1 MGWNL
6 KNSSDRLISEINI
19 TPLTDVMLVLLVI
32 FMVTTPL
39 IMMESFKIRL
49 PESVTATSEPGTAV
63 TVSVSREGLIEVN
76 GRSVAMDDLF
86 KVLADE
92 LAKRTDRTVL
102 IKGDKEV
109 YHGIIVKILDTA
121 KLAGAEKLS
130 IATEPEGRF

>member
-6 KNSSDRLISEINI
+6 RNNPERLISEINI

-49 PESVTATSEPGTAV
+49 PKSVTATSESGTSI

-76 GRSVAMDDLF
+76 GKRVTMDRLF
-86 KVLADE
+86 GALSKE
-92 LAKRTDRTVL
+92 FSKRANRTVL
-102 IKGDKEV
+102 IKGDKEAR
-109 YHGIIVKILDTA
+109 HGIIVKILDIA
-121 KLAGAEKLS
+121 KQAGAEKLS
-130 IATEPEGRF
+130 IATEPEGS